1 MMLPQGDGGTAGT
14 GTSGTNGSGS
24 PAGGSGWTPPGS
36 AAATAGSGGGVGAGT
51 AGSNVSVLAP
61 LLGTESGA
69 LQTTSLTRI
78 RQNLGAGAFTFP
90 GYSPYPSS
98 SPVAPNHIACSCLG
112 RLVGLSGQC
121 SVCDNAQPELI
132 RWSCR
137 GCGCQRLRICLK
149 LTWFLCSLA
158 CSAPCCDHVLFAMQ
172 VSAAKAG

>member
-36 AAATAGSGGGVGAGT
+36 AAATAGSGGGAGT

-78 RQNLGAGAFTFP
+78 HQNLGAGAFTFP

-121 SVCDNAQPELI
+121 SVCENAQA
-132 RWSCR
+132 RV
-137 GCGCQRLRICLK
+137 
-149 LTWFLCSLA
+149 
-158 CSAPCCDHVLFAMQ
+158 D
-172 VSAAKAG
+172 